1 MKGISHSLWR
11 KLVATLVV
19 AVGFVLVY
27 QATTSDSRY
36 ARQQAESR
44 EGEADPAP
52 GIRVRFG
59 ASAYCTGEVTASGVA
74 PRTGIAA
81 ADPDVLPTGSVI
93 QISNLGSRYDG
104 IYTIMD
110 TGAVIRGRLLDIYMR
125 SCDEATKFGRQS
137 AEVFVLRLGWNPHAT
152 EPSLLETLWPFKD
165 RPTPAPPVPKR

>member
-1 MKGISHSLWR
+1 MFNPDLTGRTPL
-11 KLVATLVV
+11 
-19 AVGFVLVY
+19 
-27 QATTSDSRY
+27 
-36 ARQQAESR
+36 ARPLLY
-44 EGEADPAP
+44 G
-52 GIRVRFG
+52 
-59 ASAYCTGEVTASGVA
+59 
-74 PRTGIAA
+74 AA
-81 ADPDVLPTGSVI
+81 AANPRDQRNLIAVWQTTNPTGSVI